1 MDHEIYN
8 MIELLDIN
16 IDVYEKYENIE
27 AEVPNKDEYKKLI
40 NIPIPKLL
48 VTEVNTSLSVNM
60 NKRYGELLYLQKN
73 CKRQKK

>member
-60 NKRYGELLYLQKN
+60 N
-73 CKRQKK
+73 